1 MRTYIKT
8 ILTVYWFVGLGYM
21 LLINSFFGFGLIDI
35 YTIPITMFEGSL
47 NDYISVILIYGPPIV
62 TAIYFLATIKR
73 FR

>member
-1 MRTYIKT
+1 
-8 ILTVYWFVGLGYM
+8 M